1 MVVYIIIIML
11 KYLLS
16 SLCMI
21 KSYVLLENVYITI
34 PKILAPCENIH
45 PIVLKAFNEI
55 SDNVPYF
62 LVGDDN
68 YSGVF
73 CNSIEGHY
81 GYTVVYE
88 NYTDISIKN
97 ELLFY
102 PNTLYNVALHEVLHS
117 MGLDH
122 NKGGN
127 GMMNY
132 SVRTGW
138 FGIKDDERK
147 LWLSEDDLN
156 GLYYVRTR

>member
-1 MVVYIIIIML
+1 ML
-11 KYLLS
+11 KFILS
-16 SLCMI
+16 IFMTQA
-21 KSYVLLENVYITI
+21 YVLLENFHITV

-45 PIVLKAFNEI
+45 PILLNTFNEI

-62 LVGDDN
+62 QIGIEN
-68 YSGVF
+68 NTGIF
-73 CNSIEGHY
+73 CNKIVGNY
-81 GYTVVYE
+81 GYTVLYE
-88 NYTDISIKN
+88 IYTDIGIKN

-117 MGLDH
+117 MGLNH

-132 SVRTGW
+132 SITKDWWGR
-138 FGIKDDERK
+138 IIDDERK

-156 GLYYVRTR
+156 GLYYLRTL

>member
-1 MVVYIIIIML
+1 ML

-138 FGIKDDERK
+138 WGGIKDDERK

-156 GLYYVRTR
+156 GLYYLRTR